1 MTNME
6 TERENNMV
14 QELQDQEDMI
24 EVTDILKN
32 LNLDLF
38 TITKNLVELQ
48 TMI

>member
-1 MTNME
+1 MNME
-6 TERENNMV
+6 TERENNMD

-24 EVTDILKN
+24 EVTDTLKN

-38 TITKNLVELQ
+38 TITKNLAELQ

>member
-6 TERENNMV
+6 TERENNMDW
-14 QELQDQEDMI
+14 ELQDQEDMI

-38 TITKNLVELQ
+38 TITKNQVEQ
-48 TMI
+48 

>member
-6 TERENNMV
+6 TERENNMDW
-14 QELQDQEDMI
+14 ELQDQEDMI

-38 TITKNLVELQ
+38 TITKNLVEQ
-48 TMI
+48 

>member
-1 MTNME
+1 MTNMA

-32 LNLDLF
+32 LNPDLF
-38 TITKNLVELQ
+38 TIIKNLAELQ

>member
-6 TERENNMV
+6 TERENNMDW
-14 QELQDQEDMI
+14 ELQDQEDMI

-38 TITKNLVELQ
+38 TITKNLAEQ
-48 TMI
+48 